1 MTDVKAA
8 TDTSGMS
15 DAIAAPQTTITDQ
28 AVGVEAVGTSAAR
41 ELGFS
46 ILFVA
51 FGLYILFP
59 LVGVFLFS
67 IATTWFE
74 TVLPAGYT
82 LDHITATIND
92 PLFGQ
97 TIGRSLIA
105 SIATIIVS
113 VVLMT
118 PTLFLLH
125 VAAPRMRPIVEF
137 LCLLP
142 FALPTIVLALSLI
155 RTYSQ
160 KPLVLSGTPQL
171 LILAY
176 VVTGLPFMYRALDNA
191 LRAIDTAVLSEA
203 SSTLGA
209 SRWMTF
215 RRVILP
221 NIGPG
226 IMAGAL
232 LVFSVSFGE
241 FTLSSFLVGDAWKT
255 SGVWTVAIWDDQPHK
270 TTVMVVIGFII
281 SWVVSLVILLAF
293 RKRATIELGAR

>member
-1 MTDVKAA
+1 MTATAVSQDVTEGSARA
-8 TDTSGMS
+8 QG
-15 DAIAAPQTTITDQ
+15 
-28 AVGVEAVGTSAAR
+28 GVR
-41 ELGFS
+41 ELGFT
-46 ILFVA
+46 ILFVV
-51 FGLYILFP
+51 FIGYMLFP

-67 IATTWFE
+67 IATTWFD

-82 LDHITATIND
+82 TKHIQDTIGD
-92 PLFGQ
+92 PLFIP
-97 TIGRSLIA
+97 TMSRSLIA
-105 SIATIIVS
+105 SIATIAVS
-113 VVLMT
+113 VILMT
-118 PTLFLLH
+118 PTLYLIH
-125 VAAPRMRPIVEF
+125 VAAPRLRPVVEF
-137 LCLLP
+137 LSLLP

-155 RTYSQ
+155 RTYSS
-160 KPLVLSGTPQL
+160 KPLVLSGTPTL

-176 VVTGLPFMYRALDNA
+176 VVTGLPFMYRALDNS
-191 LRAIDTAVLSEA
+191 LKAIDTSVLSEA

-255 SGVWTVAIWDDQPHK
+255 SGVWTVSIWDDQPHK
-270 TTVMVVIGFII
+270 TTVMVVIGFTI
-281 SWVVSLVILLAF
+281 SWITSLIILLAF
-293 RKRATIELGAR
+293 RKRATIELGTR

>member
-1 MTDVKAA
+1 M
-8 TDTSGMS
+8 SLMS
-15 DAIAAPQTTITDQ
+15 DAP
-28 AVGVEAVGTSAAR
+28 AVLATQQPDEVRQEKRRGPEI
-41 ELGFS
+41 GFL
-46 ILFVA
+46 ILFVI
-51 FGLYILFP
+51 FTGYMLIP
-59 LVGVFLFS
+59 LIGVGLFS
-67 IATTWFE
+67 VATTWFD
-74 TVLPAGYT
+74 TVLPVGYT
-82 LDHITATIND
+82 VDHIVETLND
-92 PLFGQ
+92 PLFVP
-97 TIGRSLIA
+97 TVGRSIIA
-105 SIATIIVS
+105 SLATIAVS

-118 PTLFLLH
+118 PVMFLIH
-125 VAAPRMRPIVEF
+125 VAAPRARPLVEF
-137 LCLLP
+137 LSLLP

-155 RTYSQ
+155 RTYSA
-160 KPLVLSGTPQL
+160 PPIVLSGTPTL

-209 SRWMTF
+209 SRWTTF

-270 TTVMVVIGFII
+270 TTVMVMIGFLI
-281 SWVVSLVILLAF
+281 SWIISLVILVGF
-293 RKRATIELGAR
+293 SKRATVETGQR

>member
-1 MTDVKAA
+1 MTTAV
-8 TDTSGMS
+8 DTPAIVAPAQKSISG
-15 DAIAAPQTTITDQ
+15 
-28 AVGVEAVGTSAAR
+28 AR
-41 ELGFS
+41 EAGFS
-46 ILFVA
+46 VLFVIFA
-51 FGLYILFP
+51 LYLLFP

-67 IATTWFE
+67 VATTWFD

-82 LDHITATIND
+82 LDHVTATIND
-92 PLFGQ
+92 PLFVP
-97 TIGRSLIA
+97 TMTRSLIA

-113 VVLMT
+113 VILMT
-118 PTLFLLH
+118 PTLFLVH
-125 VAAPRMRPIVEF
+125 VAAPRLRPVMEF

-176 VVTGLPFMYRALDNA
+176 VVTGLPFMYRALDNS

-209 SRWMTF
+209 SRWTTF

-226 IMAGAL
+226 IIAGAL

-255 SGVWTVAIWDDQPHK
+255 SGVWTVSIWDDQPHK
-270 TTVMVVIGFII
+270 TTVMVVIGFAI
-281 SWVVSLVILLAF
+281 SWALSLIVLFAF
-293 RKRATIELGAR
+293 RRRATIEIGAR